1 MGPPQPESNSSDKQ
15 QQQQQQQHLVFV
27 YGTLKT
33 GEPNEAWMRD
43 PERGSAE
50 LVGTGRTVKK

>member
-1 MGPPQPESNSSDKQ
+1 MGSGNQ
-15 QQQQQQQHLVFV
+15 QQQQQEQQQHHLVFV

-43 PERGSAE
+43 PERGSAH
-50 LVGTGRTVKK
+50 LVGTGKTVEK